1 MFGNKR
7 KKQPTFEELLASSAA
22 PIPQVFNIHMPPQTI
37 VKENEYRP
45 CYVNGRRALFHR
57 WTNSARPKLPNGQE
71 PSENTR
77 YFQFRTTHGLVEYE
91 DGTVG
96 LVWPST
102 ITFADHGRFKDYA
115 WEPMEQ
121 EDEGYGDNQN

>member
-7 KKQPTFEELLASSAA
+7 KKQPTMEDFLDHYA
-22 PIPQVFNIHMPPQTI
+22 PAHIPPVFNISMPPQAI
-37 VKENEYRP
+37 VQENEYRP

-71 PSENTR
+71 PGENAR

-91 DGTVG
+91 DGTVD

-102 ITFADHGRFKDYA
+102 IKFSDHGRFKDYA

-121 EDEGYGDNQN
+121 EDDNLLED